1 MGTNYDDFNVNEWT
15 YGWQTPPSLYIAVIQ
30 NIVKYFNYI
39 LKHKFYTKD
48 NPGI

>member
-1 MGTNYDDFNVNEWT
+1 MGANYDDFNVNEWT

-48 NPGI
+48 NPDI